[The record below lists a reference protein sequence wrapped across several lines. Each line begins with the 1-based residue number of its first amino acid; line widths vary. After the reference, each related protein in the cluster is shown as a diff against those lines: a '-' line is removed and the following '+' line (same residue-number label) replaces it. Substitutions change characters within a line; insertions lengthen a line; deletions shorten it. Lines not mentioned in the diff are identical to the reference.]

1 MILIFLFLFQA
12 YNSAAPGDWDPE
24 TGICKKKSERYK
36 SNLRKLKKGN
46 KSISEEFTTYVKLYN
61 QMFDD
66 ERIQKKPSFDILFKN
81 IKYHFINLHKL
92 GVFKTFPSHDKIIYI
107 GGIHVESK
115 GILTEPKAAANE
127 E

>member
-1 MILIFLFLFQA
+1 M
-12 YNSAAPGDWDPE
+12 
-24 TGICKKKSERYK
+24 
-36 SNLRKLKKGN
+36 RKLKKGN
-46 KSISEEFTTYVKLYN
+46 ESISKEFTTYVDLYN

-66 ERIQKKPSFDILFKN
+66 KIIQKKPSFYDLFKN

-115 GILTEPKAAANE
+115 GILTKPKAAANE
-127 E
+127 EKVKFESLFNIINLNKFVSLTYTTLISSRNKEMFE